1 MNSKSRLRVMIDITG
16 GFLLGA
22 NINCNRI
29 GGTAEAYLAVY
40 LGPVMICI
48 GYFA

>member
-1 MNSKSRLRVMIDITG
+1 MNNKSKWRVMADTTG

-40 LGPVMICI
+40 LGPVMVCI